1 MSDDTRRI
9 LDLLAQG
16 KITVDEA
23 DQLLRAIGS
32 TPPEAAA
39 APDGADRRGDVF
51 RERLRGW
58 RGMLGVGAVRVS
70 PTDAPGARYL
80 RIEVHKHAAEGR
92 AGKDVNIRVPIALV
106 RGGMRLGAIIPG
118 YVGDDIK
125 SRLRERGF
133 DVDLSKLDQAAL
145 EDLLKN
151 FGEMTVDV
159 DQGKAQVR
167 ITCE

>member
-1 MSDDTRRI
+1 MSEDTRRI

-23 DQLLRAIGS
+23 DRLLRAIGS
-32 TPPEAAA
+32 PGPEGTVES
-39 APDGADRRGDVF
+39 DGADRKP
-51 RERLRGW
+51 RGW
-58 RGMLGVGAVRVS
+58 RGRLGIGAVRVS
-70 PTDAPGARYL
+70 HTDTPGARYF
-80 RIEVHKHAAEGR
+80 RIEVHKPAAAGR
-92 AGKDVNIRVPIALV
+92 AEKDVNIRVPVALV

-125 SRLRERGF
+125 SRLHERGF
-133 DVDLSKLDQAAL
+133 DVDLSKLDEAAL
-145 EDLLKN
+145 DELVKN

-159 DQGKAQVR
+159 DKGKAHVR